1 MEEYFCGDLQGRII
15 AVWGLAFKPGTDDIR
30 EAPALPLIDRLLKG
44 GAMVRVHDPAAIANV
59 RRAYGEALH
68 YAATPEEALCN
79 AAALVIVTDWEH
91 YRAIAPVD
99 IRASMANP
107 AVFDGRQ
114 LFDPEEMQRAGVD
127 YRALGCN
134 HRQTPAP
141 HYRDDI
147 PARACEASRGVT
159 VAIA

>member
-1 MEEYFCGDLQGRII
+1 
-15 AVWGLAFKPGTDDIR
+15 
-30 EAPALPLIDRLLKG
+30 
-44 GAMVRVHDPAAIANV
+44 MVRVHDPAAIANV

-114 LFDPEEMQRAGVD
+114 LFDPEEMQRGG
-127 YRALGCN
+127 RLSRLGL
-134 HRQTPAP
+134 QSPAN
-141 HYRDDI
+141 
-147 PARACEASRGVT
+147 ARSSLPRRHSGESL
-159 VAIA
+159 